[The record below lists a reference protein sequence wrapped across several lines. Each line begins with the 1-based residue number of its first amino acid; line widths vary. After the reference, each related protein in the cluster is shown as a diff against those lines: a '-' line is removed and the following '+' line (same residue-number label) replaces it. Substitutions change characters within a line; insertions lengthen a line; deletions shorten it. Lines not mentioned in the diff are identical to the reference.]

1 MLNGT
6 AQGDSPAPDT
16 LAFFNSLKLV
26 DGIRMRRSM
35 TSNPFTK
42 WAKAWNCA
50 ANSTGKSSTRVYPV
64 KLAAGKNYVID
75 MVSPDQKTLD
85 PYLVLT
91 DGTGKSLAE
100 DDDSGGG
107 LNARIVFRPEQAGH
121 LPHPGDINQF
131 RRRRLHPDRA

>member
-1 MLNGT
+1 MNIINNPKFEIDRVRAGVARLVEHCVNT
-6 AQGDSPAPDT
+6 VKIFAQLRG
-16 LAFFNSLKLV
+16 KL
-26 DGIRMRRSM
+26 DRQ
-35 TSNPFTK
+35 
-42 WAKAWNCA
+42 
-50 ANSTGKSSTRVYPV
+50 SSTRVYPV

-107 LNARIVFRPEQAGH
+107 LNARIIFRPEQAGTFRI
-121 LPHPGDINQF
+121 LATSINFGAGAFTLTVRETANAPQKTKQ
-131 RRRRLHPDRA
+131 